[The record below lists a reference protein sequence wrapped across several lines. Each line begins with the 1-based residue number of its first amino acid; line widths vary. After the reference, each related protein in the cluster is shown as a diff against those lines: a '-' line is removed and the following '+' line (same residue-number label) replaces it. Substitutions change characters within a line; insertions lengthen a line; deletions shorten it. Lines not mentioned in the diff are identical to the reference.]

1 MKACFGSKA
10 PKCLRDYMGYV
21 YALGY
26 QETPDYR
33 RMQHMFLAELRSL
46 GLKDDGKNLDWL
58 TSAKKVYNYVYKP
71 VNSL

>member
-26 QETPDYR
+26 QETPDYK
-33 RMQHMFLAELRSL
+33 RMQQMFLAELHTH

-58 TSAKKVYNYVYKP
+58 TSAKKVQCHV
-71 VNSL
+71 